1 MTKTALEESA
11 FGNLT
16 RRSMCGSNL
25 VLYSLPARA
34 AQAAIVYR
42 HTSWKCLENLEQ
54 EPTPSAVREEPRA
67 RPQRRRGML
76 RGAGDTER
84 TFLLPSSLK
93 VSPFKRD
100 RRDQRNKQ
108 THIHIH
114 TYTHTHSHWG
124 PATRQPDLPEQAK
137 LKNRAMQRRAWLAG
151 GVEECGPVHR
161 PHQSRFPPT
170 PSLAKSAAPALDR
183 PGWNRHD

>member
-1 MTKTALEESA
+1 
-11 FGNLT
+11 
-16 RRSMCGSNL
+16 
-25 VLYSLPARA
+25 
-34 AQAAIVYR
+34 
-42 HTSWKCLENLEQ
+42 
-54 EPTPSAVREEPRA
+54 
-67 RPQRRRGML
+67 ML

-114 TYTHTHSHWG
+114 IYTHTHIGGRPHGNQSRQNLKTG
-124 PATRQPDLPEQAK
+124 PCNGVPGWPE
-137 LKNRAMQRRAWLAG
+137 

-161 PHQSRFPPT
+161 PHQSRFPPL
-170 PSLAKSAAPALDR
+170 PSLARAQRQL
-183 PGWNRHD
+183 